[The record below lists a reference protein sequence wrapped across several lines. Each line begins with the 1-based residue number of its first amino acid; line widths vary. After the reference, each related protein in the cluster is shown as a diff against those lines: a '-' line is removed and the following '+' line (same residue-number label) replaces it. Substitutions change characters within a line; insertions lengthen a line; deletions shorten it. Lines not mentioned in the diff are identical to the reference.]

1 MLGELD
7 RDTYELLTT
16 ASMKSGN
23 NWGTGVILYRPTTN
37 EILVGERTDTH
48 NFCTPGGKV
57 EVGES
62 PLQGVVRECYEESG
76 LVLKTAQFLGY
87 RAHTSPNGKNWV
99 DYLFLSTDFEGEV
112 KAQESEIVS
121 WTWMKVED
129 ALMLD
134 MFPPTRMSL
143 EIAIQKG
150 AIDRYMC
157 SGYGGGVVGVVEDN
171 INGDGNGDTMKL
183 PLFDQMPRLTEV
195 YKNGRPDYDVCS
207 YSCCDPGI
215 GDSIFP
221 YPYTMD

>member
-157 SGYGGGVVGVVEDN
+157 SGYGGGSFRFGKKY
-171 INGDGNGDTMKL
+171 IWFMT
-183 PLFDQMPRLTEV
+183 
-195 YKNGRPDYDVCS
+195 
-207 YSCCDPGI
+207 
-215 GDSIFP
+215 
-221 YPYTMD
+221 